1 MYSFV
6 PKKNVILLIMKYKV
20 SKCNNV
26 MLTRI
31 LKIIASSVYL
41 LHYTRH
47 AITNE
52 SKTIQW
58 IKSRNFDVI
67 GNKKEDT
74 SPSLRSVRF
83 PKL

>member
-26 MLTRI
+26 MLTRESS
-31 LKIIASSVYL
+31 KASSVYL

-74 SPSLRSVRF
+74 STSLRSVRC